1 MVHMG
6 GAGLPALNR
15 SAVEMAQQHANIIL
29 IGSSIGDRSVLDALQ
44 ALGSARVCYGSDA
57 PFHLM
62 HVCLAMYQALL
73 RDFSAADRANVMG
86 GNIARLLGVAG

>member
-1 MVHMG
+1 
-6 GAGLPALNR
+6 
-15 SAVEMAQQHANIIL
+15 
-29 IGSSIGDRSVLDALQ
+29 
-44 ALGSARVCYGSDA
+44 
-57 PFHLM
+57 M